1 MWGALV
7 NNSRNFA
14 IKLSAIL
21 HDEKI
26 INTFEMIPVMLPF
39 YIII

>member
-26 INTFEMIPVMLPF
+26 INTFENDSRLCF
-39 YIII
+39 HFT

>member
-1 MWGALV
+1 MVGRTKNVGALV

-26 INTFEMIPVMLPF
+26 ANTFEK
-39 YIII
+39 